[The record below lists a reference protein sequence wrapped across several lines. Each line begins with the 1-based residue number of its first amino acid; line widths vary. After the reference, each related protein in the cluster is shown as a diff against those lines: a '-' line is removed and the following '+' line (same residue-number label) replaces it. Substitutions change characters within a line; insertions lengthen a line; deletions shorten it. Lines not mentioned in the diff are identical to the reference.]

1 MIKFTTTEKKEYW
14 LTVPQIIDIVKS
26 WDDII
31 TDTTEIGIRISPTV
45 ILWINPVKQTVNIE
59 ETINGDEIKTLDIDN
74 MSMNEVNEL
83 LDWEQALHDYIER
96 VAG

>member
-14 LTVPQIIDIVKS
+14 LTVPQVIDMVKS

-31 TDTTEIGIRISPTV
+31 TDTVETGIRISPTV

-83 LDWEQALHDYIER
+83 LDWEQALHDYLKEMK
-96 VAG
+96 

>member
-14 LTVPQIIDIVKS
+14 LTVPQVIDMVKS
-26 WDDII
+26 WDNII
-31 TDTTEIGIRISPTV
+31 TDTAETGIRISPTV
-45 ILWINPVKQTVNIE
+45 ILRIDPVHKAVNIE
-59 ETINGDEIKTLDIDN
+59 EIISEDEIKTLYIDN

-96 VAG
+96 VAE

>member
-14 LTVPQIIDIVKS
+14 LTVPQVIDTVKS
-26 WDDII
+26 WDNII
-31 TDTTEIGIRISPTV
+31 TDTVETGIRISPTV
-45 ILWINPVKQTVNIE
+45 ILWINPVKKTVNVE
-59 ETINGDEIKTLDIDN
+59 ETINEDEIKTLDIDN

>member
-14 LTVPQIIDIVKS
+14 LTVPQVIDMVKS
-26 WDDII
+26 WDNII
-31 TDTTEIGIRISPTV
+31 TDTAETGIRISPTV

-59 ETINGDEIKTLDIDN
+59 ETINEDEIKTLDIDN